1 MRVLELGRAPRG
13 DRGQVAGIEVLPFG
27 LLIFIAGA
35 LLLTNIWGVVD
46 AKFATDAA
54 AREATRYVVESA
66 RGDVDP
72 ATIRAGAADIAR
84 QTLDDHGRSGPADVE
99 ISPDAAALT
108 RCQRIQVTVST
119 QVPAIRIPFIGGFG
133 EPFDI
138 VATHSELIDPTRSG
152 VDGRAD
158 CIR

>member
-1 MRVLELGRAPRG
+1 MRPRPRHRVPG

-54 AREATRYVVESA
+54 AREATRYVVEVA
-66 RGDVDP
+66 RSDVAPSDVVDG
-72 ATIRAGAADIAR
+72 ATDIAR
-84 QTLDDHGRSGPADVE
+84 QTLDDHGRPAPATVTIE
-99 ISPDAAALT
+99 PDAAAFT
-108 RCQRIQVTVST
+108 RCQRIRVTVRSE
-119 QVPAIRIPFIGGFG
+119 VPAIRIPFIGGFG
-133 EPFDI
+133 DPFDI

-152 VDGRAD
+152 VAGRAD